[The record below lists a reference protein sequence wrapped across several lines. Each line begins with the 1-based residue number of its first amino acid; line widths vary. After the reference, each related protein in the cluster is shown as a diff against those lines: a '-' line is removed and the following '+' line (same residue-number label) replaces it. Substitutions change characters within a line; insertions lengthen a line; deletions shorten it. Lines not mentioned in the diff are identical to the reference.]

1 MRFTGTHLLY
11 GAFFERVGCHTMKNK
26 TAFQK
31 SALLYFTAF
40 LTMAAVLLGYEPT
53 VHAASKKP
61 NIVVIFMDDMGYGDI
76 GAFGATDYPTPHL
89 DQMAREGRM
98 FTDFY
103 VTQAV
108 CSASRAGL
116 LTGCYNVRVGI
127 LGALG
132 PSAKHGIN
140 DQEMTMAEL
149 CKQEGYATAIYGKWH
164 LGHHKKFLPMQHGFD
179 DYFGLPYSNDMWPYH
194 PGVRH
199 LSMEERIKR
208 WPHLPLIDKNEIIN
222 PEVSP
227 KDQEQLT
234 TQYTER
240 AVAFIEQNKDR
251 PFFLYVPHS
260 MVHVPLY
267 VSDKFKGKSGAGLF
281 GDVMMEVDW
290 SVGQILSTLRKH
302 QLENDTMV
310 LFTSDNGPWMSYG
323 DHAGTAGPLREG
335 KGTMFDGGCRESTI
349 AWWPGTIPAG
359 TLCKEPAMTIDVL
372 PTVANLIGAS
382 LPNHKIDGKDITPL
396 LKGIPG
402 AKSPHEAYFMY
413 YGRELQAMRMG
424 KWKLH
429 FPHAYRTMAGRPGG
443 TGGIPT
449 NYEQARIG
457 LSLFDLSSDI
467 GETTDVKDQHP
478 DVLARMQDLANEM
491 RKDLGDSLTKT
502 TGSGARGP
510 GRL

>member
-1 MRFTGTHLLY
+1 MKLTHAYHLAGSLCPLKLALKIFTPLLI
-11 GAFFERVGCHTMKNK
+11 GG
-26 TAFQK
+26 
-31 SALLYFTAF
+31 SILI
-40 LTMAAVLLGYEPT
+40 PT
-53 VHAASKKP
+53 HAAQRSP
-61 NIVVIFMDDMGYGDI
+61 NVVVIFMDDMAYADI
-76 GAFGATDYPTPHL
+76 GPFGAKGYETPHL
-89 DQMAREGRM
+89 DQMAKEGRM

-127 LGALG
+127 MGALG
-132 PSAKHGIN
+132 PGAKHGIHEN
-140 DQEMTMAEL
+140 EITLAEI
-149 CKQEGYATAIYGKWH
+149 CKQKGYATAAYGKWH

-199 LSMEERIKR
+199 LSMEERLKR
-208 WPHLPLIDKNEIIN
+208 WPHLPLIEKNATIN
-222 PEVSP
+222 SKVTP

-240 AVAFIEQNKDR
+240 AVKFIERNKDQ

-267 VSDKFKGKSGAGLF
+267 VSDKFKGKSKRGLF

-290 SVGQILSTLRKH
+290 SVGQILQALRKN
-302 QLENDTMV
+302 QLEKNTLV
-310 LFTSDNGPWMSYG
+310 IFTSDNGPWLSYG
-323 DHAGTAGPLREG
+323 DHAGSAGPLREG
-335 KGTMFDGGCRESTI
+335 KGTMFEGGCRESAI

-359 TLCKEPAMTIDVL
+359 TICKEPAMTIDIL
-372 PTVANLIGAS
+372 PTVSNLIGAQ
-382 LPNHKIDGKDITPL
+382 LPNHKIDGKDIMPL

-402 AKSPHEAYFMY
+402 AASPQEAYFMY

-429 FPHAYRTMAGRPGG
+429 FPHRYRTMAGRPGG
-443 TGGIPT
+443 KGGIPT
-449 NYEQARIG
+449 DYSQDNIG
-457 LSLFDLSSDI
+457 LALFDLSNDI
-467 GETTDVKDQHP
+467 GETTDVKDDYP
-478 DVLARMQDLANEM
+478 EVLKKMQGLADDM
-491 RKDLGDSLTKT
+491 RTDLGDSLTKVD
-502 TGSGARGP
+502 GEGLRSP
-510 GRL
+510 GKL